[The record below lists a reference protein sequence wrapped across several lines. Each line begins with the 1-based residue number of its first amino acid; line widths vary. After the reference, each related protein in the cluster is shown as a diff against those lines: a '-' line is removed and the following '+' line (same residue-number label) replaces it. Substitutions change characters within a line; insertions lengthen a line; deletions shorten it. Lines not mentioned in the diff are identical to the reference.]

1 MNKIST
7 AIYRGG
13 KKLIPLSEYKGTKL
27 KLSEKENEIIKQLE
41 KEIND
46 NLADAIAFRATA
58 DRLDLPME
66 RRRFYYSQACDAE
79 VAIIDLKQKIMEI
92 KDNRRYMQDLSK

>member
-1 MNKIST
+1 MNKISSV
-7 AIYRGG
+7 IVRNG
-13 KKLIPLSEYKGTKL
+13 KRLIPLSEYKGQKL
-27 KLSEKENEIIKQLE
+27 KLTDQESQTIQLLE

-46 NLADAIAFRATA
+46 NMADALAFRAIA